1 MPKYNSILCI
11 GAALND
17 LLLQESD
24 DYIAGL
30 NKEKGGMTLVE
41 KDDLHHA
48 ISKTTNKVDSAP
60 GGSACNTAVGLARLG
75 GSVTFLGKRGD
86 DQPGQEIELKLKDWG
101 VTPNLFLGQ
110 QATGQVLSM
119 ITPDAQRTMLTFLG
133 AASELHADEVT
144 IEHFKGHD
152 IVHIEGYLLFNMP
165 FAEKIIELA
174 KSAGCKI
181 AMDLSSFEVVN
192 IFKTTL
198 QIWLREHIDILIA
211 NEDEAKAYTEAEP
224 EESLEHFAELCDL
237 AIVKLGADG
246 VLVAQGDQRHRV
258 GGNRVEAID
267 TTGAGDL
274 WASGFFYGLMQG
286 WDLDKAAR
294 LGCKTGAAVVQEIG
308 AVIPDHT
315 WSQLNEEKHT
325 C

>member
-1 MPKYNSILCI
+1 MSRYKSILCV

-17 LLLQESD
+17 LLVQESD
-24 DYIAGL
+24 DYVSGL

-48 ISKTTNKVDSAP
+48 ISKTNQQVDSAP

-75 GSVTFLGKRGD
+75 GTVSFLGKRGN
-86 DQPGQEIELKLKDWG
+86 DQPGQEIELKLRDWG
-101 VTPNLFLGQ
+101 VNPNLFLGQ

-119 ITPDAQRTMLTFLG
+119 ITPDAQRTMMTFLG

-144 IEHFKGHD
+144 IEHFKDHD
-152 IVHIEGYLLFNMP
+152 IVHIEGYLLFNLP
-165 FAEKIIELA
+165 FAEKVIDLA

-181 AMDLSSFEVVN
+181 ALDLSSFEVVN

-198 QIWLREHIDILIA
+198 QVWLKEHIDILIA
-211 NEDEAKAYTEAEP
+211 NEDEAKAYTDAEP
-224 EESLEHFAELCDL
+224 EESLEHFAELCEL

-246 VLVAQGDQRHRV
+246 VLVAQGDQRERV
-258 GGNRVEAID
+258 AGNRVEAID

-286 WDLDKAAR
+286 WDLAKAAR
-294 LGCKTGAAVVQEIG
+294 LGCKTGAAVVQQIG
-308 AVIPDHT
+308 AVIPDHH
-315 WSQLNEEKHT
+315 WDQLNEEKHT

>member
-1 MPKYNSILCI
+1 MSKYKSILCV

-17 LLLQESD
+17 LLVQETD
-24 DYIAGL
+24 EYLLDL

-48 ISKTTNKVDSAP
+48 IGKTSQNVDSAP

-75 GSVTFLGKRGD
+75 GSVTFLGKRGND
-86 DQPGQEIELKLKDWG
+86 EPGKEIEAKLKDWG
-101 VTPNLFLGQ
+101 VTPALFEGN

-119 ITPDAQRTMLTFLG
+119 ITPDAQRTMMTFLG
-133 AASELHADEVT
+133 AASELHADEVS
-144 IEHFKGHD
+144 IEHFQDHD

-165 FAEKIIELA
+165 FAEKVIELA
-174 KSAGCKI
+174 KKANCKI
-181 AMDLSSFEVVN
+181 AIDLSSFEVVN

-198 QIWLREHIDILIA
+198 EVWLKEHIDILIA
-211 NEDEAKAYTEAEP
+211 NEDEAKAYTNAEP
-224 EESLEHFAELCDL
+224 EESLEHFAELCEL

-246 VLVAQGDQRHRV
+246 VLVAQGDQRERV
-258 GGNRVEAID
+258 SGNKVEAID

-308 AVIPDHT
+308 AVIPDLT
-315 WSQLNEEKHT
+315 WKQLNEEKHL